1 MKIKDFEL
9 LFNDKDFP
17 IKWKK
22 EYLQLLTT
30 FEVRITNSTCTC
42 TCMMAVSI
50 TQVAVEFKKGKLL
63 IPSHLTEQKPVLPN
77 CIPPE
82 DIVSH
87 TIVIGITTYHWR
99 ASNGGIGISVISRW
113 KGSNKAY
120 RGMYSA
126 TCITCTYKHTPKGG
140 CGQ

>member
-50 TQVAVEFKKGKLL
+50 TQVAVEFKKG
-63 IPSHLTEQKPVLPN
+63 
-77 CIPPE
+77 
-82 DIVSH
+82 
-87 TIVIGITTYHWR
+87 
-99 ASNGGIGISVISRW
+99 
-113 KGSNKAY
+113 
-120 RGMYSA
+120 
-126 TCITCTYKHTPKGG
+126 
-140 CGQ
+140 